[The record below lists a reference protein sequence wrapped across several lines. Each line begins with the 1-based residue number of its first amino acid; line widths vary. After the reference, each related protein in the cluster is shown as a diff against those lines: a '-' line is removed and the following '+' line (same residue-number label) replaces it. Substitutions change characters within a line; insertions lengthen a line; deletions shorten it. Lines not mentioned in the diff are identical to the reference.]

1 MIVVSE
7 RMTMFTHDALPTPH
21 GDKLSKLLN
30 NTKLPPADR
39 TNVEEAQQRYATWRS
54 NSLDITNRSETA
66 AVEKLV
72 QELNDYKHWVDVRL
86 IFDSREDFLYRQRGQ
101 LKIDNSILEEF
112 LPILVAAGL
121 SNLVNDDS
129 LSLGPARSFSG
140 IVFESDLRSLS
151 NGGGMRF
158 RSKDQDF
165 AISRPLYINASHH
178 ADMSNSTTSDTNIPY
193 VAAEI
198 KTNLDKTMFQEA
210 TATAADMKSMVP
222 SSKYYLIAEW
232 LDMTPISTSVTPID
246 EVFLLRHGKRISSSQ
261 RSRFSTTEG
270 RRQSR
275 SGYIKHLMDHPLS
288 PVPFERLI
296 QNIVSLFMELDEEA
310 VLERGWF

>member
-1 MIVVSE
+1 
-7 RMTMFTHDALPTPH
+7 MFSHDALPTPH

-66 AVEKLV
+66 VERLV

-86 IFDSREDFLYRQRGQ
+86 IFDSTEDFLYRQRGQ

-121 SNLVNDDS
+121 SDLVNDDS

-165 AISRPLYINASHH
+165 AISRPLYIHASHYE
-178 ADMSNSTTSDTNIPY
+178 DMSNSTTSDTNIPY

-198 KTNLDKTMFQEA
+198 KTNLDKTMFQES

-246 EVFLLRHGKRISSSQ
+246 EVFLLRHGKRISSNQ

-275 SGYIKHLMDHPLS
+275 SGYIKYLTDHPLS
-288 PVPFERLI
+288 PVPFKRLV
-296 QNIVSLFMELDEEA
+296 QNIVGLFMELDEEA
-310 VLERGWF
+310 VLQRGYF